1 MPNLPNTFPVLHTQ
15 RLSLIEM
22 TEGHASDLFRLFSDK
37 QVTEFYPVYPF
48 AIEEDAVTVIN
59 MLAERYRR
67 GEGIRWGIA
76 LKGRG
81 DIIGIIGFNG
91 FTRGHK
97 AAIGFNGFTRGHKAA
112 IVFALMPEYWGE
124 GYITEAIKPVAEYG
138 FSHLELQR
146 IEAEVMPGN
155 TASGRTLAKLG
166 FKHEGLLRQ
175 WIQWDGQCFDA
186 DMYSLLKNDII

>member
-1 MPNLPNTFPVLHTQ
+1 MTHKPDNFPALHTL
-15 RLSLIEM
+15 RLDLVEL
-22 TEGHASDLFRLFSDK
+22 TAGHAPGLFRLFSDK

-48 AIEEDAVTVIN
+48 ANEEDAVTVIN

-81 DIIGIIGFNG
+81 DIIGI
-91 FTRGHK
+91 
-97 AAIGFNGFTRGHKAA
+97 IGFNGFTRGHKAA

-186 DMYSLLKNDII
+186 DMYSLLKNDSI